1 MIILKITVVGNF
13 SFYNAIKEFVKYTL
27 SFSFFA
33 AFCYVAY
40 GDRLYDIFKTLWV
53 KDLEW
58 SNFWNIS
65 YEFALNL
72 NFSEPLFFYFGCL
85 FFLTTFLSFFF
96 LSYLGLYGVFV
107 LNFLSIFLFWLS
119 CLMFFT
125 KIITE
130 QFFYKIVISKW
141 IYLNPNYRIDFSFL
155 VDTISFSFMFL
166 TISIALFVYLYTFS
180 YFRYEPLVERFL
192 LFLNSFVISMIFLV
206 TSGNFVM
213 LFLGWELI
221 GLTSFFLINFWV
233 TRVATLKAGFKAYVF
248 NKFSDFCLFFAI
260 ILIYNLV
267 YDLDIMTFN
276 LNIHLY
282 SNYFLN
288 FFFFKVNFIELISF
302 FLLLCAF
309 IKSAQIGPH
318 IWLPDSMEAPV
329 PASALIHSATLVS
342 AGVFLVLRFAPL
354 FEISTF
360 AYFILPVIGSLTA
373 AYGGFA
379 AMFTSDIKRI
389 LAYSTISHCG
399 FLMVM
404 CSTFI
409 NEFTIIYLYIHGFFK
424 ASVFLCVGNVI
435 RFSKNYQDFR
445 YMGGF
450 YKYLPFDC
458 ILSFICLFN
467 LAGLPF
473 GLGFYAKHILFLSLK
488 ANIYVYY
495 IALFNC
501 ILGAIAG
508 LFYSYRLFYNV
519 FFDYKKAK
527 KSIYLHST
535 NKKLLSSYY
544 SNSSLMSNI
553 AIFSLVLVSYAISF
567 YLLYSFFNFN
577 VAMSDFN
584 NNYYLTNYFNFFYCY
599 SGVLFN
605 VSFFNYLILFLILIL
620 TFYSGRDIYNSYKFY
635 EQLTNFAVFV
645 IFFFFFTQLL
655 F

>member
-1 MIILKITVVGNF
+1 LVNLKITVAGNIF
-13 SFYNAIKEFVKYTL
+13 LSKLIKALLNYFLALFFV
-27 SFSFFA
+27 FFLL
-33 AFCYVAY
+33 YI
-40 GDRLYDIFKTLWV
+40 LYDLQIFSILGIDTYYNQLPKLT
-53 KDLEW
+53 
-58 SNFWNIS
+58 F
-65 YEFALNL
+65 NL
-72 NFSEPLFFYFGCL
+72 STKEPLFFYFGSF

-107 LNFLSIFLFWLS
+107 INFTSITLFWLS
-119 CLMFFT
+119 CLFFFK
-125 KIITE
+125 KIFTE
-130 QFFYKIVISKW
+130 QVFYKIVISKW
-141 IYLNPNYRIDFSFL
+141 MYLNPNYRVDFSFL
-155 VDTISFSFMFL
+155 IDTVSFSFMFL
-166 TISIALFVYLYTFS
+166 TISIAMFVYLYSFS

-206 TSGNFVM
+206 TSSNFIM

-233 TRVATLKAGFKAYVF
+233 TRVATLKAGFKAFVF
-248 NKFSDFCLFFAI
+248 NKFSDVFLFFAI
-260 ILIYNLV
+260 ILIYNLI

-276 LNIHLY
+276 TNIHLY
-282 SNYFLN
+282 SNFFLN
-288 FFFFKVNFIELISF
+288 FFFFKVNFIELITF

-342 AGVFLVLRFAPL
+342 AGVFLILRLSPL

-360 AYFILPVIGSLTA
+360 AYFVLPIVGSLTA

-409 NEFTIIYLYIHGFFK
+409 NEYTIIYLYVHGFFK

-458 ILSFICLFN
+458 ILSFVCLFN

-473 GLGFYAKHILFLSLK
+473 GLGFYIKHILFLSLK
-488 ANIYVYY
+488 ANIYLYY
-495 IALFNC
+495 IVLFNC

-527 KSIYLHST
+527 KSIYLHATSR
-535 NKKLLSSYY
+535 KLFSGFY
-544 SNSSLMSNI
+544 SNSSLMSNTS
-553 AIFSLVLVSYAISF
+553 IFLLVLVSYFVCF

-577 VAMSDFN
+577 ISASDFN
-584 NNYYLTNYFNFFYCY
+584 NNYYLTNYFNFFFSY

-605 VSFFNYLILFLILIL
+605 ISFFNYLILFLILVL
-620 TFYSGRDIYNSYKFY
+620 VFYSGRDIYNSYKFY
-635 EQLTNFAVFV
+635 EQLTNAFIFIFYFYFFV
-645 IFFFFFTQLL
+645 QVL